1 MHSSRTESVLLNQHR
16 YHVRHWGEE
25 TAPLMVLLHGWM
37 DSSATFE
44 FLVAALRRQWH
55 VVAPDWR
62 GFGDS
67 EWNGGSYYSADY
79 LADLDAL
86 LEHYSPHSPV
96 RLAGHS
102 MGAMIAG
109 LYAGIRPERVA
120 ALMLI
125 EGFGLPDSRP
135 EEAPGRYARWLK
147 ERREPP
153 HFMPLASI
161 EIVADK
167 LRERNPR
174 LTEERAL
181 WLAAALT
188 RRDEHGQLVYRADPR
203 HKMVNPTLYR
213 LREAQA
219 CWRKISCPVLWA
231 IGGDMWD
238 HPMAKGVF
246 DTLDIRRSCFAR
258 LGEVKIAAAGHMI
271 QWEQPEALAQVLETF
286 FLAPDAAVTPAES
299 A

>member
-16 YHVRHWGEE
+16 YLVCHWGAES
-25 TAPLMVLLHGWM
+25 APLMVLLHGWM
-37 DSSATFE
+37 DSAATFE
-44 FLVAALRRQWH
+44 FLVAAFRHQWH

-67 EWNGGSYYSADY
+67 EWNSGTYYSAEY

-86 LEHYSPHSPV
+86 LEHYSPRTPV

-120 ALMLI
+120 ALVLI

-153 HFMPLASI
+153 RFAPLASL
-161 EIVADK
+161 ETVADK

-174 LTEERAL
+174 LSEERAL

-188 RRDEHGQLVYRADPR
+188 RKDGQGRLVYRADPR

-219 CWRKISCPVLWA
+219 CWRKITCPVLWA

-258 LGEVKIAAAGHMI
+258 LSEAKIAAAGHMI
-271 QWEQPEALAQVLETF
+271 QWEQPEALAQVLEAF
-286 FLAPDAAVTPAES
+286 FLAPDETVTS
-299 A
+299 GV